1 MILIKIDSLST
12 QELRNIAEGEGI
24 ENYETLEREELIQ
37 ILREIYEEED
47 DVAERA
53 DVNRRF
59 LYGITDYR
67 DIDKNVV
74 ELPGVEELPESYPN
88 TEIHLL
94 YKNPDWAYC
103 YWGISPQDLT
113 RLENLKKGELKLRTT
128 VVRNG
133 VNESF
138 DIPVSIEDTEW
149 TVSLPSDGG
158 ECYVSLI
165 VDASGEDLELA
176 HSSRIKLAQSYW
188 LEHKEEIKDMTKT
201 DAAKVVGK
209 KAAERAIAAGVKEVV
224 FDRGGY
230 IYTGRVK
237 SVADGAREAGLK
249 F

>member
-1 MILIKIDSLST
+1 MTGTACSVPHKQIDYMQDAIVIVRTGNKVGRFFDDRL
-12 QELRNIAEGEGI
+12 GI
-24 ENYETLEREELIQ
+24 FHCHSKSCIFDHGQ
-37 ILREIYEEED
+37 VI
-47 DVAERA
+47 VSVSAA
-53 DVNRRF
+53 DHLVC
-59 LYGITDYR
+59 I
-67 DIDKNVV
+67 
-74 ELPGVEELPESYPN
+74 EPEGVEELPESYPN

-188 LEHKEEIKDMTKT
+188 LEHKEEIKDNDNLFKIYLSLLTTKEGY
-201 DAAKVVGK
+201 V
-209 KAAERAIAAGVKEVV
+209 AENSLVDEILQFAE
-224 FDRGGY
+224 GG
-230 IYTGRVK
+230 
-237 SVADGAREAGLK
+237 ENE
-249 F
+249 